1 MSAISGFGSAV
12 QGLYKSFQNLQAA
25 QSSGSSSTSTANAVG
40 TIATDVSNTLAKFA
54 GHHGHHGGGGG
65 GGGGLRTRI
74 EAAVQGA
81 LANVSPGTSSSDVDE
96 TIQNAISSVLKNNQ
110 NATNPTTTSTPVSDN
125 EDDAATDS
133 TQESDFTSFLQ
144 QHGVSLSEFQSDL
157 QTAFKNAWASGQ
169 TPDTSSI
176 FSQLPTGSELD
187 VTA

>member
-12 QGLYKSFQNLQAA
+12 QGLYQSFQNLQAA
-25 QSSGSSSTSTANAVG
+25 QSSGSSSTNTANAVG

-54 GHHGHHGGGGG
+54 GRHGHHGGG
-65 GGGGLRTRI
+65 LRTKI

-81 LANVSPGTSSSDVDE
+81 LANVAPGTEASDVDQ
-96 TIQNAISSVLKNNQ
+96 TIQNAIASVLKNVQ
-110 NATNPTTTSTPVSDN
+110 NGTPGTTSNTNDPTNPTDET
-125 EDDAATDS
+125 DATTDS
-133 TQESDFTSFLQ
+133 TDQSEFASFLQ
-144 QHGVSLSEFQSDL
+144 QHGVSLSEFQADL
-157 QTAFKNAWASGQ
+157 QAAFKNAWASGQ